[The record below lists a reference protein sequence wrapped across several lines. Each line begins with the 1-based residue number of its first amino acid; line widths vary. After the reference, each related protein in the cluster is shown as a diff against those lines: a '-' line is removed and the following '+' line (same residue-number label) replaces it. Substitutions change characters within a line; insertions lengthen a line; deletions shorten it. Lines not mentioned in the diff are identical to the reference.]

1 MFFKKIKKII
11 TIFKNPGLIKFLT
24 KKIVPSTEHIHILK
38 SLNKIDIFIDV
49 GANKGQFSA
58 IASYLYPNSEIIS
71 FEPLKNVCSN
81 AKKKFKKYKNITFHN
96 YAIGNEEGLIPLNV
110 SKKDDS
116 SSILSIGSNQKNTFP
131 GTEKSH
137 TEHITVSTLQKFI
150 TKIDLSKNIF
160 MKIDVQG
167 YEMEVLK
174 GSSNYLKYFN
184 YIYVECSYIEL
195 YQNQALAF
203 EIIKFLDSLSFNL
216 AGVYNNYYNK
226 KGQVIQSDF
235 LFKNCQGQ

>member
-1 MFFKKIKKII
+1 
-11 TIFKNPGLIKFLT
+11 
-24 KKIVPSTEHIHILK
+24 
-38 SLNKIDIFIDV
+38 
-49 GANKGQFSA
+49 
-58 IASYLYPNSEIIS
+58 
-71 FEPLKNVCSN
+71 
-81 AKKKFKKYKNITFHN
+81 
-96 YAIGNEEGLIPLNV
+96 
-110 SKKDDS
+110 
-116 SSILSIGSNQKNTFP
+116 
-131 GTEKSH
+131 
-137 TEHITVSTLQKFI
+137 
-150 TKIDLSKNIF
+150 